1 MSEPGDSQ
9 VGPESRPNAERA
21 IYGIEPPSPN
31 PAQKAPTPK
40 ARIDA
45 PSLAADIDDSVDL
58 ELPPVKP
65 GAAVVPGQDVDSS
78 TAPVGFVT
86 PGRGDAKTIA
96 MAAAGVAVVAAVAAA
111 ITGPSAWYWS
121 LFQTLYQVALH
132 TATGVV
138 GVVIAATLSERPLG
152 DTLLAWARM
161 ALAVAALRL
170 CVAINLPLT
179 QTKLEEV
186 LIGITVYLGV
196 TLVLFRR
203 PPVELFF
210 LWATHAALWLITYIG
225 AWIDVEA
232 ATAIVPP
239 K

>member
-1 MSEPGDSQ
+1 LLQ
-9 VGPESRPNAERA
+9 A
-21 IYGIEPPSPN
+21 
-31 PAQKAPTPK
+31 
-40 ARIDA
+40 
-45 PSLAADIDDSVDL
+45 
-58 ELPPVKP
+58 
-65 GAAVVPGQDVDSS
+65 
-78 TAPVGFVT
+78 
-86 PGRGDAKTIA
+86 
-96 MAAAGVAVVAAVAAA
+96 
-111 ITGPSAWYWS
+111 
-121 LFQTLYQVALH
+121 LYQVALH

-152 DTLLAWARM
+152 DALLAWARM

-186 LIGITVYLGV
+186 LIGVAVYLGV

-232 ATAIVPP
+232 ATAIVQP